1 MVAAVVVAAVDVED
15 VEDVDDVGGD
25 GLRRENRAPSQ
36 GVCQRLESGRAQ
48 IGRPAAGARG
58 TLWMPS

>member
-1 MVAAVVVAAVDVED
+1 MVAAVVVAAGDVE
-15 VEDVDDVGGD
+15 DVGGD

>member
-15 VEDVDDVGGD
+15 VGGD
-25 GLRRENRAPSQ
+25 GLRREDRAPSQ